1 MKLFRVIQLSNAR
14 RANRTKSKTLILITA
29 IAALAVVPAP
39 VVLSVQQKFTI
50 IDVAGATGTAAEGIN
65 PQGDIVGFYNDS
77 SGNSHGFL
85 LSNGSFITI
94 DAPGAV
100 GTEGNAINPRGDI
113 VGDFNDSSGSDHGFL
128 LSK

>member
-65 PQGDIVGFYNDS
+65 PQGDIAGFYNDS

-100 GTEGNAINPRGDI
+100 GPKGMRLTREATSWGILMTAAAATM
-113 VGDFNDSSGSDHGFL
+113 VFC
-128 LSK
+128 